1 MTSLREPVLAK
12 LKTARSVLEDLLR
25 GDDWESSAIE
35 WQKGYVKALEEV
47 LDLEGLSLRQFPRR
61 MTVIPTTVV
70 RPDKGGQSGEGTIVD
85 LSAGG
90 CRLATVMELTMGE
103 VVRMSFGLPRASA
116 TLTVEGWVRRAQ
128 WVEQEMRAGLEFK
141 DLPKDVFETLQAFCA
156 PEGSP
161 EGAVSLKPERG

>member
-1 MTSLREPVLAK
+1 MISLREPVLAK
-12 LKTARSVLEDLLR
+12 LKQARSVLEELLR

-47 LDLEGLSLRQFPRR
+47 LDLEGLSLRRFTRR
-61 MTVIPTTVV
+61 LTVIPAVLV

-90 CRLATVMELTMGE
+90 CRVATALALGGGE
-103 VVRMSFGLPRASA
+103 IVQMSFSLPRAA
-116 TLTVEGWVRRAQ
+116 EPLRLEAWVRRPQ

-141 DLPKDVFETLQAFCA
+141 DLPKDVFDTLQAFCGPA
-156 PEGSP
+156 GGTE
-161 EGAVSLKPERG
+161 